1 MTFSAKIKEEISK
14 TDVEKIELISELS
27 GIFCTNADIKL
38 YSIKVQTE
46 NLNAANTIF
55 NIVKDVYNVTSNI
68 TVKKNYNFKKNEVY
82 IIEIKKNVPEI
93 LKDIG
98 LIGETGFVISQ
109 VPTEEI
115 VADDSLKSS
124 FIRGSFLISGSVNDP
139 KTSRYHLEILSNN
152 VEHAEFLRDMINTY
166 NLNSKVLRRKKGYM
180 VYIKESE
187 KISDF
192 LKMIKA
198 FNGVMYFEDIRIY
211 REKVN
216 MNNRINNCE
225 QANVEKSLSSS
236 NKQISDINYIKEKD
250 AYDLLDE
257 KVKQVAEYRIK
268 YPDSSLIELS
278 EIISVETN
286 NKITK
291 SCVNHR
297 LRKIK
302 DLADKLREKENDYL

>member
-1 MTFSAKIKEEISK
+1 MTFSGKIKEEVSK
-14 TDVEKIELISELS
+14 LDVDKIELVSELS

-46 NLNAANTIF
+46 NLNAANRIF
-55 NIVKDVYNVTSNI
+55 NIVKDVYDVTSNI
-68 TVKKNYNFKKNEVY
+68 TVKKNYNFKKNEIY

-93 LKDIG
+93 IKDIG
-98 LIGETGFVISQ
+98 LIGETGFVIDEI
-109 VPTEEI
+109 PKEEI
-115 VADDSLKSS
+115 VADDNLKSA

-139 KTSRYHLEILSNN
+139 KTSRYHLEIISNN
-152 VEHAEFLRDMINTY
+152 VKHAEFLRDLINSF

-198 FNGVMYFEDIRIY
+198 YNGVMYFEDIRIY

-216 MNNRINNCE
+216 MNNRIKNCE
-225 QANVEKSLSSS
+225 QANVEKSLASS
-236 NKQISDINYIKEKD
+236 NKQIADINYIKEKD
-250 AYDLLDE
+250 AYELLDD
-257 KVKQVAEYRIK
+257 KVRLVADYRVK

-302 DLADKLREKENDYL
+302 DLADKLREKENE

>member
-1 MTFSAKIKEEISK
+1 MTFSGKIKEEISK
-14 TDVEKIELISELS
+14 IESDKIELLSELS

-46 NLNAANTIF
+46 NLNAANRIF
-55 NIVKDVYNVTSNI
+55 KIVKDIYNVTSNI

-82 IIEIKKNVPEI
+82 IIEIKSHVPEI
-93 LKDIG
+93 IKDLG
-98 LIGETGFVISQ
+98 LIGETGFVINT
-109 VPTEEI
+109 VPFEEI
-115 VADDSLKSS
+115 VADDYLRSA
-124 FIRGSFLISGSVNDP
+124 FIRGCFLLTGSVNDP
-139 KTSRYHLEILSNN
+139 KTSRYHLELIVNTS
-152 VEHAEFLRDMINTY
+152 EFAEFLKNQINTY

-198 FNGVMYFEDIRIY
+198 FNGVMYYEDIRTY
-211 REKVN
+211 REKIN

-225 QANVEKSLSSS
+225 QANVEKSLASS
-236 NKQISDINYIKEKD
+236 NKQIKDIEFIKAKD

-257 KVKQVAEYRIK
+257 KVKTVAEYRVK

-278 EIISVETN
+278 EIISVETG
-286 NKITK
+286 NKVTK

-302 DLADKLREKENDYL
+302 DLADKLKEK